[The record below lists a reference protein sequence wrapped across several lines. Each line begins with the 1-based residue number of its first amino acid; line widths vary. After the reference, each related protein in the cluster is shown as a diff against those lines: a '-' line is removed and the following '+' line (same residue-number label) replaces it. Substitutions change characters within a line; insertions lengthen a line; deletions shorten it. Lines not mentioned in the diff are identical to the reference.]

1 MRKNVTDLIYKD
13 EVYAIV
19 GAAMEVHTQLGC
31 GFLEA
36 VYQEALEIELTNRKI
51 PYTSQQE
58 ILITYKNRPLKKTY
72 VADLV
77 AYNKIIIELKAI
89 DLLTGR
95 EEAQLIN
102 YLKASGM
109 EVGLLFNFGSRTLE
123 WLRRANTEKN
133 QAPTNH

>member
-1 MRKNVTDLIYKD
+1 MNENKFDLIYKE
-13 EVYAIV
+13 EVYALV

-36 VYQEALEIELTNRKI
+36 VYQEALEIELANRNI
-51 PYTSQQE
+51 PFISQKE
-58 ILITYKNRPLKKTY
+58 ISITYKNRTLKKTY

-77 AYNKIIIELKAI
+77 AFDKIIIELKAI
-89 DLLTGR
+89 DLISGR

-109 EVGLLFNFGSRTLE
+109 AVGLLFNFGSRKLE
-123 WLRRANTEKN
+123 WLRRANTTKKSD
-133 QAPTNH
+133 PT

>member
-1 MRKNVTDLIYKD
+1 
-13 EVYAIV
+13 
-19 GAAMEVHTQLGC
+19 MEVHTQLGC

-77 AYNKIIIELKAI
+77 AYNKIILELKAI